1 MPIYDSNVKWKK
13 KKKKKKKKKTS
24 TEKYNLKLDEE
35 TLEKK
40 SSFFLYFS
48 NRIHLG
54 ICILTIKN
62 VKMNKTRSYKKKKKK
77 KRNENKTKEECVFV
91 YLAIVYIHWPSYEVL
106 I

>member
-1 MPIYDSNVKWKK
+1 MGEKK
-13 KKKKKKKKKTS
+13 KKKKPS

-35 TLEKK
+35 TLEKNRL
-40 SSFFLYFS
+40 FLYFS

-62 VKMNKTRSYKKKKKK
+62 VKTNKTRSYKKKKKKK